1 MRAITKKIFKDVGHR
16 KLRTVLTILG
26 IAIGVIGLTA
36 ITIASS
42 QFGNSLTYGTSTR
55 AQPDMQ
61 IYTAPTTPS
70 LAPMLLKQPNVIA
83 VQAQG
88 SIVTSWAIGED
99 HKLIHIN
106 GIVDFQHMTIDK
118 FKVVEGTLPGPG
130 QIVLEL
136 GDQSFTDVQIGDHI
150 PVQVNTANQQLTVSG
165 FAVTQGRAVASVTGE
180 AYGYMNEQAF
190 QNFFHQSGV
199 NNFAIRVNHYAQRY
213 QTLDELSQVLQA
225 HHAPVTGTDV
235 GRDDSIA
242 QIASGLFG
250 VMNVLSVIAILLS
263 IILLLGT
270 IMSLVTEQIPTIGTM
285 KAIGANR
292 GQVLRH
298 YLALVT
304 LYSIMGTLIG
314 IVVGIIGGYALASYL
329 ASLVSLDIGALQVAP
344 WQIAEGLA
352 VGIGTP
358 LIAALLPVY
367 FGTRITVRQAL
378 SGYGVANTATRKYGV
393 WSTVSQ
399 RVFGILPQT
408 VQFGMRGVFRKRLRT
423 VLTLITLA
431 IAGAA
436 FLAVQTADYSFN
448 TFLSSI
454 YSVYNYNVVVS
465 VSDSLTLN
473 DYQRVLSSVPGIKR
487 IESMSQDSVA
497 TQWGNASLVG
507 LQTNTQIYE
516 KQIVAGRWFSSSD
529 QNAVIISKDAADTS
543 GLKVGDSISF
553 NLDQYH
559 ARWHIIGIARDF
571 SGIGPGNLGVILAP
585 TTQINSL
592 VHEPANV
599 AEKIMISS
607 TNPASSQANN
617 DDLARSVYTA
627 MSNAGYLPDVLTPQ
641 DQIQQAQSKYQII
654 YTLFDAVAIIIAL
667 VGAVGLSN
675 ALAMSVLERRREIG
689 ILRSMGA
696 VSRKVA
702 QVFWTEG
709 MTLGVLA
716 WVLALVLGF
725 PAAFGFILI
734 QARLLA
740 PVPFAFNPIY
750 IVWMLIVILVLA
762 SLASIGP
769 TFGAMRIKI
778 AQTLRYE

>member
-1 MRAITKKIFKDVGHR
+1 ME
-16 KLRTVLTILG
+16 
-26 IAIGVIGLTA
+26 
-36 ITIASS
+36 
-42 QFGNSLTYGTSTR
+42 
-55 AQPDMQ
+55 
-61 IYTAPTTPS
+61 IYTVPTTPN
-70 LAPMLLKQPNVIA
+70 LAPILLKQPNITA

-88 SIVTSWAIGED
+88 SIVTSWTIGAD

-118 FKVVEGTLPGPG
+118 FKLVEGTLPGPD

-136 GDQSFTDVQIGDHI
+136 GDQSFTNVHIGDQI
-150 PVQVNTANQQLTVSG
+150 PVQVNTADQQLTVSG
-165 FAVTQGRAVASVTGE
+165 FAVTQGRAVASMTGE

-190 QNFFHQSGV
+190 QDFFTQAGV

-225 HHAPVTGTDV
+225 HHAPVTGTNV
-235 GRDDSIA
+235 GRDDSITL
-242 QIASGLFG
+242 IASGLFG
-250 VMNVLSVIAILLS
+250 IMNVLSVIAILLS

-270 IMSLVTEQIPTIGTM
+270 VMSLVTEQIPTIGTM
-285 KAIGANR
+285 KAIGARR

-304 LYSIMGTLIG
+304 IYSIIGTLIG
-314 IVVGIIGGYALASYL
+314 ISVGVIGGYALASYL

-378 SGYGVANTATRKYGV
+378 SGYGLANTATREHGV
-393 WSTVSQ
+393 WSAIS
-399 RVFGILPQT
+399 RHVFGALPQT

-436 FLAVQTADYSFN
+436 FLAVQTANYSFN

-454 YSVYNYNVVVS
+454 YGVYHYNVVVS
-465 VSDSLTLN
+465 ASDPLTLS
-473 DYQRVLSSVPGIKR
+473 DYQRILASVPGIKR

-507 LQTNTQIYE
+507 LQPGTQIYE
-516 KQIVAGRWFSSSD
+516 KQIVAGRWFTSSD

-553 NLDQYH
+553 NLDQYQ
-559 ARWHIIGIARDF
+559 ARWHIIGIASDF

-592 VHEPANV
+592 VHEPVNV
-599 AEKIMISS
+599 AQKVMISS
-607 TNPASSQANN
+607 TNAAPSQAYT
-617 DDLARSVYTA
+617 DDLARQVYTA

-696 VSRKVA
+696 VSRKLA

-709 MTLGVLA
+709 ATLGLLA

-740 PVPFAFNPIY
+740 PVPFAFNPIH
-750 IVWMLIVILVLA
+750 IVWMLIVIVVL
-762 SLASIGP
+762 SSIASIGP